1 MPRIDDQALG
11 QLFTDARSHSHWQDE
26 DVTDQ
31 ELRDLYDL
39 VKWGPTSAN
48 TCPARFVFVRSGPA
62 KDRLI
67 SALAPGNVE
76 KVRTAPVTAIVA
88 YDERFYDQLPKLA
101 PHAPKYREMFASDQ
115 ALAEATRFRNGSLQ
129 GAYLILAAR
138 AIGLDCGP
146 MSGFDNDKLDE
157 LFFAGTS
164 WRSNFLCAL
173 GHGEPSKLH
182 PRAAR
187 LSFEEACQVLEER
200 ELSPAH
206 HDGDGAG
213 AR

>member
-1 MPRIDDQALG
+1 MPRIDDQAIG
-11 QLFTDARSHSHWQDE
+11 QLFTDARSYSYWKNE
-26 DVTDQ
+26 EVTDQ
-31 ELRDLYDL
+31 DLRDLYDL
-39 VKWGPTSAN
+39 LKWGPTSAN

-62 KDRLI
+62 KERLI
-67 SALAPGNVE
+67 SALMPGNVE

-88 YDERFYDQLPKLA
+88 FDERFYDQLPKLA
-101 PHAPKYREMFASDQ
+101 PHAPKYRDLFASDQ

-146 MSGFDNDKLDE
+146 MSGFDNAKLDQ

-187 LSFEEACQVLEER
+187 LSFEEACQVFEQP

-206 HDGDGAG
+206 HDGNGAS
-213 AR
+213 AT

>member
-1 MPRIDDQALG
+1 MPRVDDQALA
-11 QLFTDARSHSHWQDE
+11 QLFTSARSFSNWKEQ

-39 VKWGPTSAN
+39 LKWGPTSAN

-76 KVRTAPVTAIVA
+76 KVRTAPVTAIIA
-88 YDERFYDQLPKLA
+88 YDERFYEQLPKLA
-101 PHAPKYREMFASDQ
+101 PHAPKYRELFASNQ

-138 AIGLDCGP
+138 AVGLDCGP
-146 MSGFDNDKLDE
+146 MSGFDNAKLDG
-157 LFFAGTS
+157 LFFADST
-164 WRSNFLCAL
+164 WRSNFICAL

-182 PRAAR
+182 PRAPR
-187 LSFEEACQVLEER
+187 LSFEEACQVLGAPEP
-200 ELSPAH
+200 SPVHAN
-206 HDGDGAG
+206 GGGAS

>member
-1 MPRIDDQALG
+1 MPRIPDQSLS
-11 QLFTDARSHSHWQDE
+11 QLFTGARSFSSWKPE

-39 VKWGPTSAN
+39 LKWGPTSAN
-48 TCPARFVFVRSGPA
+48 CCPARFVFVRSGPA
-62 KDRLI
+62 KEQLI

-76 KVRTAPVTAIVA
+76 KVKTAPLTAIIA
-88 YDERFYDQLPKLA
+88 YDERFYDQMPKLA
-101 PHAPKYREMFASDQ
+101 PHAPKYREMFSSNA

-129 GAYLILAAR
+129 GAYFMLAAR

-146 MSGFDNDKLDE
+146 MSGFDNAKLDA
-157 LFFAGTS
+157 LFFASSS
-164 WRSNFLCAL
+164 WRSNFICAL

-182 PRAAR
+182 PRAPR
-187 LSFEEACQVLEER
+187 LAFEEACQI
-200 ELSPAH
+200 LSADVPAP
-206 HDGDGAG
+206 